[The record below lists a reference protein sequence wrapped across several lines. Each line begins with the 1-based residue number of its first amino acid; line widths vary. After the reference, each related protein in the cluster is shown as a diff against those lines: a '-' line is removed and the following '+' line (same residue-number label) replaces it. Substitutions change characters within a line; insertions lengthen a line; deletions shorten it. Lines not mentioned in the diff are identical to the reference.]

1 MPLAPTPPAAP
12 VIAAGLGLFAAS
24 LLGLLLT
31 PSPVAASDEVPLDA
45 DAVETQESVIP
56 APRRMRTVLLP
67 STAYNPDDGFGAG
80 AFGSIQRVPLVGD
93 PADGRIH
100 VWNLDLVARL
110 WLKPRPTGWE
120 LYTNLSWFPSP
131 DGNTEGSFVLSSNGF
146 HSDWWFGTG
155 TATHRDETKAA
166 EAAVR
171 DPWHRFSLYQVRF
184 YTRMFRDEGGPFR
197 VLTGIGVQGNAVRVL
212 EDTLLRQQLDEGAHM
227 VGLDGSVYATVEIGG
242 QIDTRD
248 ARLDPT
254 HGGLLTGVAQ
264 GNIGQ
269 IDGFGAFSRLIVDLR
284 GYLGSPGGEVVLG
297 GEIAAQVAFGE
308 VPFYELGVLAGF
320 EAQPRVLTGITGLRG
335 HDRGRVR
342 GTLNLLSHVE
352 LRFRPP
358 GLNLWPRFHARV
370 IPAVWADAARADTPG
385 EPFDLPV
392 VLPGFG
398 GGIRAVFNHI
408 SVVRVDAGTG
418 PEFVH
423 TLDGDVVE
431 WPFRLYA
438 TVGHAF

>member
-1 MPLAPTPPAAP
+1 M
-12 VIAAGLGLFAAS
+12 VR
-24 LLGLLLT
+24 
-31 PSPVAASDEVPLDA
+31 
-45 DAVETQESVIP
+45 P
-56 APRRMRTVLLP
+56 APIAIVWFLAVVFATVARAEDAPPDEPPVEPDSIVVDDPSIQPPRKIRLVLLP

-80 AFGSIQRVPLVGD
+80 GFGSIRRSRHIGD
-93 PADGRIH
+93 PDDGRIY
-100 VWNLDLVARL
+100 VWNLDMVARL

-120 LYTNLSWFPSP
+120 LYTGMSWFPSP
-131 DGNTEGSFVLSSNGF
+131 DGRTEGRFVLSSNGF

-155 TATHRDETKAA
+155 TTTYRDETRAA

-171 DPWHRFSLYQVRF
+171 DPWHRFSLYQVRM
-184 YTRMFRDEGGPFR
+184 YARMFRDEGGPLR
-197 VLTGIGVQGNAVRVL
+197 VLTGIGAQGNAVRVL
-212 EDTLLRQQLDEGAHM
+212 ENTLLAQQIADGAHM
-227 VGLDGSVYATVEIGG
+227 VGADGSVYVTVEIGG

-254 HGGLLTGVAQ
+254 HGGLITGVAQ

-269 IDGFGAFSRLIVDLR
+269 IDGFGAFARLAVDVR
-284 GYLGSPGGEVVLG
+284 GYLGSPNGEVVLG
-297 GEIAAQVAFGE
+297 GEIIAQAAFGE

-335 HDRGRVR
+335 HDRGRIR
-342 GTLNLLSHVE
+342 GTHNLLTHVE

-358 GLNLWPRFHARV
+358 GVNLWPRFHARV

-392 VLPGFG
+392 LLPGFG
-398 GGIRAVFNHI
+398 GGIRAVFNEI

-423 TLDGDVVE
+423 GIDGDRVH

-438 TVGHAF
+438 TVGHSF